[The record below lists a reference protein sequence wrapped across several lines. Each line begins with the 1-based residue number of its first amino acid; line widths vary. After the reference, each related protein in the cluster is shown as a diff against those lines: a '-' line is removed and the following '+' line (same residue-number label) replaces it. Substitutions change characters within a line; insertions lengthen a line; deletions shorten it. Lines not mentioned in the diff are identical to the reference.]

1 MNKVKN
7 NYPYGNGWMVGNCI
21 LEWTCQILPELQT
34 KLSAI
39 NQIDHKL
46 LLNRSRVG
54 FGLARIYCWEVI
66 RDKKIKDNFYN
77 MSSVCRKC

>member
-1 MNKVKN
+1 MEMV
-7 NYPYGNGWMVGNCI
+7 GWLGNCI

-54 FGLARIYCWEVI
+54 FGLARILLLGRY
-66 RDKKIKDNFYN
+66 KG
-77 MSSVCRKC
+77 